1 MGARPIKP
9 MAQESIFER
18 PEEMINSDKRLGGQ
32 ESNLGGKGKADQ
44 AQASMIRGVEKSP
57 CGLSVV
63 RGLTLKERVTIP
75 IGPEASQPQ
84 RWAHDGRGPM
94 AEMEEARPSQSMA
107 QNKGKRPLEKGSLLD
122 CRIASNGSSLEG
134 EHLVIWE
141 IEEARK
147 KREKAILSATDK
159 ALVEEAMR
167 YDSGLRI
174 EGERGYG
181 VFSSYPVFF

>member
-1 MGARPIKP
+1 
-9 MAQESIFER
+9 
-18 PEEMINSDKRLGGQ
+18 
-32 ESNLGGKGKADQ
+32 
-44 AQASMIRGVEKSP
+44 
-57 CGLSVV
+57 
-63 RGLTLKERVTIP
+63 
-75 IGPEASQPQ
+75 
-84 RWAHDGRGPM
+84 M

-167 YDSGLRI
+167 YDYGLRI
-174 EGERGYG
+174 ERERGYG
-181 VFSSYPVFF
+181 SSHFILYSFDRTPEGEPFDHSGVLGESNEVGPGMDGNGCWDLV